1 MLCLFISYG
10 RSHLIVFGGK
20 PPEAIKPSML
30 YRNIKPLVVEAVQ
43 VKEAVD
49 VPTNGGVLHAKRGD
63 WLIRDAQGNLT
74 RCDDADFKC
83 TFESLETSRGLEE
96 FVEAKSWGC

>member
-1 MLCLFISYG
+1 
-10 RSHLIVFGGK
+10 
-20 PPEAIKPSML
+20 ML
-30 YRNIKPLVVEAVQ
+30 YRNIKPLLVEAVQ

-83 TFESLETSRGLEE
+83 TFESLETSRSPEE
-96 FVEAKSWGC
+96 FTEAKHWGC